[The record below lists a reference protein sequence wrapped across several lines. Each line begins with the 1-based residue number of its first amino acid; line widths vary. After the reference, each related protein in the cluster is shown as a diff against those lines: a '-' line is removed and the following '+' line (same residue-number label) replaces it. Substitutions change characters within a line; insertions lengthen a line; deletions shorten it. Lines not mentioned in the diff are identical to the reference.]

1 MMHITKDGELKHG
14 EQQACSVL
22 TLACDSVNGGRLA
35 LWREVRPSQPYTV
48 STSRRFAAVVGGVAY
63 FVLLYEYR
71 LWRRDWIAAFVLEA
85 EQWRPDLVGG
95 PPETTMTPGT
105 SPSPLPS

>member
-1 MMHITKDGELKHG
+1 MHITKDGELKHG

-63 FVLLYEYR
+63 FAMEER
-71 LWRRDWIAAFVLEA
+71 LDRGVC
-85 EQWRPDLVGG
+85 P
-95 PPETTMTPGT
+95 
-105 SPSPLPS
+105 